1 MSTNIVKQSRKLIPT
16 QHSSKSK
23 TIKKTLMLVR
33 TNEFPVL
40 LLSMVIRA
48 TQFHND
54 IGKPNNPKS
63 VLHHLKGIF

>member
-16 QHSSKSK
+16 QHSSKRK
-23 TIKKTLMLVR
+23 TTKKTLILDR

-40 LLSMVIRA
+40 WFSMVIRA

-54 IGKPNNPKS
+54 IGKPNNSKS
-63 VLHHLKGIF
+63 VLHYLKGIF